1 LRLEYD
7 GPLPNFALKF
17 NLRRY
22 NKVSTV
28 SNDGRLEA
36 CKAQWEEIKKL
47 VPDVKQTVQPIQVR
61 RCRLTLSNP
70 CRKRH
75 LMSCFQFLLSNSI
88 CATTSRR

>member
-1 LRLEYD
+1 MRLEYD

-47 VPDVKQTVQPIQVR
+47 VPDVKQTVQPIQALKVG

-70 CRKRH
+70 R
-75 LMSCFQFLLSNSI
+75 
-88 CATTSRR
+88 